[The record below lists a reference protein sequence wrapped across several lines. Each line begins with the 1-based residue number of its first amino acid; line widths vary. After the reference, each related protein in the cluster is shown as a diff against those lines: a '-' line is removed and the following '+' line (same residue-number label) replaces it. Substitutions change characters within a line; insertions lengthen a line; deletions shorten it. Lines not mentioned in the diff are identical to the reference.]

1 MFRIVRAVEQSA
13 TNWTKTLYQQWRKT
27 LQGVG
32 IGRPGYLR
40 FKVSVLLDVHHFQG
54 SNH

>member
-1 MFRIVRAVEQSA
+1 MDENVISTME
-13 TNWTKTLYQQWRKT
+13 KT

-40 FKVSVLLDVHHFQG
+40 FKVSVLPRRASFSGKQSLKRML
-54 SNH
+54 NKK